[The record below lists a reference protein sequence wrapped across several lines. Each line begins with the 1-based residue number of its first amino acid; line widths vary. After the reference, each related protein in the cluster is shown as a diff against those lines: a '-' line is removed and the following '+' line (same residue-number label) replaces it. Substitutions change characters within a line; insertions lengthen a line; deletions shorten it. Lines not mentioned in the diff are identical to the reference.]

1 MCQLFWLFS
10 LSLGDHPEP
19 SRKGQSGL
27 LSSPGLPHHPCDLSL
42 CWAEGEAWPP
52 HGQETRGPAAD
63 TDVWRRCYRQAG
75 SHQAN
80 VCGELLH
87 IPSLRYVSN
96 PLVSWLTK
104 SHHLDFCSVLQLTLC
119 FPGRFAA
126 RDLKQ
131 TVAVGVIK
139 SVEKDKG
146 SKLKAQVC
154 K

>member
-1 MCQLFWLFS
+1 MSAFLIVPS
-10 LSLGDHPEP
+10 SGDHPEP

-27 LSSPGLPHHPCDLSL
+27 LSSPGLPHSPCDLSL
-42 CWAEGEAWPP
+42 CWAQGEAWSP
-52 HGQETRGPAAD
+52 HREETRGPAAGA
-63 TDVWRRCYRQAG
+63 DVWRCCYRQAG
-75 SHQAN
+75 SHQAD

-87 IPSLRYVSN
+87 VPSLRYVLN
-96 PLVSWLTK
+96 PVGSEETW
-104 SHHLDFCSVLQLTLC
+104 SHHLDLLCLTFNSC

-146 SKLKAQVC
+146 SKPKAQVC